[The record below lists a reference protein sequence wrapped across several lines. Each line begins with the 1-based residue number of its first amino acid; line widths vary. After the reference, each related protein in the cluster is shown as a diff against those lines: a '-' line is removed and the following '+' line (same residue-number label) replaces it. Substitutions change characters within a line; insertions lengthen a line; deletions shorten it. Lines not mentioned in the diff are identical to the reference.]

1 VVIIVYSCFG
11 GAVNILSV
19 RNSQTPYPVCQ
30 TLPRPLRLYRGGANG
45 GGSLPKTVKFADA
58 ASRRSSANPDE
69 VDAAKSPAPVPV
81 MNVQCMSSSVSNRL
95 SGLLLLDQHS
105 SSEVSSPVSIS
116 SKSVLSKGM
125 SGQML
130 MN

>member
-1 VVIIVYSCFG
+1 
-11 GAVNILSV
+11 
-19 RNSQTPYPVCQ
+19 VCQ
-30 TLPRPLRLYRGGANG
+30 TLPRPLRLDRGGASG

-58 ASRRSSANPDE
+58 ASRRSSANPDD
-69 VDAAKSPAPVPV
+69 VDAAKSPAAVPV

-116 SKSVLSKGM
+116 SKSILQKGM
-125 SGQML
+125 SGQMR